1 MKSSFR
7 ISIAA
12 VGLVACILLSAA
24 SAPAAEKMA
33 PIDYIVEDSNALSGQ
48 NEFFEEIET
57 AEIENDFEILEVKDE
72 ALKPTDV
79 KKKPTAST
87 TTPSPSSPSSSQGG
101 SSSQKPSSQAPSSSN
116 KPASSQK
123 PVSSQKPAST
133 TPSKPP
139 QVSSQAKP
147 VPPANSNDSGEV
159 LKFTSGGVS
168 YSLPV
173 KEALKHVVSNEV
185 NDAMHYEAIKAQV
198 VATHTYIKYYNDQ
211 KSIPSVGYKS
221 SYKKGGK
228 IDKAVEEVYNIIM
241 TYNGKAIYSPY
252 HASAGGRTQSSK
264 EVWGGARAYLVS
276 VESKYDYL
284 ADYYDLSSG
293 KYTTSKI
300 KSNWLAYKVVSE
312 DTVISKMKSKY
323 GITPSGDPS
332 TWFKITS
339 YSSGGYVATV
349 NICGKSI
356 GGNTARSLFGLRS
369 ANFTVTYKN
378 GSFTFETKGYGHGVG
393 LSQWGAHFYA
403 DKDKWNYQQ
412 ILTHYYKGIKIAKVS

>member
-12 VGLVACILLSAA
+12 VGLIASILLSAA
-24 SAPAAEKMA
+24 SAPAAEKLA
-33 PIDYIVEDSNALSGQ
+33 PIDYVVEDSNALAGQ

-57 AEIENDFEILEVKDE
+57 AEIENDFEILEVNDE
-72 ALKPTDV
+72 ALKPTEV
-79 KKKPTAST
+79 KKKPTESIVTESTPASSN
-87 TTPSPSSPSSSQGG
+87 PNS
-101 SSSQKPSSQAPSSSN
+101 SSSQKPSSQESSSSN
-116 KPASSQK
+116 KPSSSQK
-123 PVSSQKPAST
+123 PQST
-133 TPSKPP
+133 TTSKPP
-139 QVSSQAKP
+139 QVSSQATA
-147 VPPANSNDSGEV
+147 VPPANSNDGGEV
-159 LKFTSGGVS
+159 LKFSSNGVS

-185 NDAMHYEAIKAQV
+185 NDALHYEAVKAQV

-211 KSIPSVGYKS
+211 NSIPSVGYKS

-228 IDKAVEEVYNIIM
+228 VDRAVEEVYNIIM

-284 ADYYDLSSG
+284 ADYYNTSNG
-293 KYTTSKI
+293 KYTTTKI

-332 TWFKITS
+332 TWFKIKS

-349 NICGKSI
+349 NICGKDV

-412 ILTHYYKGIKIAKVS
+412 ILTHYYTGIKIAKVS